1 MRSHTSMRQKTMNG
15 LARTLL
21 IFFALIV
28 LYPLFWNIISS
39 FKTSEE
45 FLTNPFAMPSHLE
58 WDNYTRALEKSN
70 LLVNFKNTL
79 IVEIAALVTMALIV
93 IPSAYCLSRFRF
105 FGSKFLN
112 GLYMSMIF
120 IQTPCIMI
128 PLFLAMKRLNL
139 VNKLI
144 PLGVLY
150 AVGATPFSIFLL
162 GGFMKSIPRDY
173 EDAAMIDGATW
184 GHILVQVIVPLAK
197 PGVVTVM
204 MLAAMNNLSE
214 YIVALVMLTDT
225 SKYTVPVGITAM
237 YEVQRYATDWG
248 ALFAAL
254 VMILIPTALIYAFG
268 QRYLMQ
274 GVSVCG
280 VKG

>member
-1 MRSHTSMRQKTMNG
+1 MKHKSFRQMGIN
-15 LARTLL
+15 TLIRL
-21 IFFALIV
+21 LLLLFALIV
-28 LYPLFWNIISS
+28 LYPMFWNIVSS
-39 FKTSEE
+39 FKTSTE
-45 FLTNPFAMPSHLE
+45 FLGDPFALPGRLE
-58 WDNYTRALEKSN
+58 WDNYARALEKSN
-70 LLVNFKNTL
+70 LLLNFKNTF
-79 IVEIAALVTMALIV
+79 IVEIAALLTMTVTV

-105 FGSKFLN
+105 FGSKTLN

-128 PLFLAMKRLNL
+128 PLFLAMNRLHL
-139 VNKLI
+139 VNKLV

-162 GGFMKSIPRDY
+162 SGFMKSIPRDF
-173 EDAAMIDGATW
+173 EDAAMIDGAGW
-184 GHILVQVIVPLAK
+184 GRILVQIIVPMAK

-214 YIVALVMLTDT
+214 YIVALVMLSDP

-237 YEVQRYATDWG
+237 YEMQRYATDWG

-254 VMILIPTALIYAFG
+254 VMVLVPTAAIYAVG

-274 GVSVCG
+274 GVCVGG

>member
-1 MRSHTSMRQKTMNG
+1 MKHKSFRQMGIN
-15 LARTLL
+15 TLIRL
-21 IFFALIV
+21 LLLLFALIV
-28 LYPLFWNIISS
+28 LYPMFWNIVSS
-39 FKTSEE
+39 FKTSTE
-45 FLTNPFAMPSHLE
+45 FLGDPFALPGRLE
-58 WDNYTRALEKSN
+58 WDNYARALGKSN
-70 LLVNFKNTL
+70 LLLNFKNTF
-79 IVEIAALVTMALIV
+79 IVEIAALLTMAVTV

-105 FGSKFLN
+105 FGSKTLN

-128 PLFLAMKRLNL
+128 PLFLAMNRLHL
-139 VNKLI
+139 VNKLV

-162 GGFMKSIPRDY
+162 SGFMKSIPRDF
-173 EDAAMIDGATW
+173 EDAAMIDGAGW
-184 GHILVQVIVPLAK
+184 GRILVQIIVPMAK

-214 YIVALVMLTDT
+214 YIVALVMLSDP

-237 YEVQRYATDWG
+237 YEMQRYATDWG

-254 VMILIPTALIYAFG
+254 VMVLVPTAAIYAVG

-274 GVSVCG
+274 GVCVGG

>member
-1 MRSHTSMRQKTMNG
+1 MKHKSFRQMGIN
-15 LARTLL
+15 TLIRL
-21 IFFALIV
+21 LLLLFALIV
-28 LYPLFWNIISS
+28 LYPMFWNIVSS
-39 FKTSEE
+39 FKTSTE
-45 FLTNPFAMPSHLE
+45 FLGDPFALPGRLE
-58 WDNYTRALEKSN
+58 WDNYARALEKSN
-70 LLVNFKNTL
+70 LLLNFKNTF
-79 IVEIAALVTMALIV
+79 IVEIAALLTMAVTV

-105 FGSKFLN
+105 FGSKTLN
-112 GLYMSMIF
+112 GLYVSMIF

-128 PLFLAMKRLNL
+128 PLFLAMNRLHL
-139 VNKLI
+139 VNKLV

-162 GGFMKSIPRDY
+162 SGFMKSIPRDF
-173 EDAAMIDGATW
+173 EDAAMIDGAGW
-184 GHILVQVIVPLAK
+184 GRILVQIIVPMAK

-214 YIVALVMLTDT
+214 YIVALVMLSDP

-237 YEVQRYATDWG
+237 YEMQRYATDWG

-254 VMILIPTALIYAFG
+254 VMVLVPTAAIYAVG

-274 GVSVCG
+274 GVCVGG

>member
-1 MRSHTSMRQKTMNG
+1 MKLAFTKQHVFNG
-15 LARTLL
+15 LARALMLL
-21 IFFALIV
+21 FTLIV
-28 LYPLFWNIISS
+28 LYPVFWNIISS
-39 FKTSEE
+39 FKTSTE
-45 FLTNPFAMPSHLE
+45 FLEDPFALPASLE
-58 WDNYTRALEKSN
+58 WDNYARALSKSN
-70 LLVNFKNTL
+70 LLLNFKNTL

-105 FGSKFLN
+105 FGSKTLS

-128 PLFLAMKRLNL
+128 PLFLAMNRLNF
-139 VNKLI
+139 VNKLL

-162 GGFMKSIPRDY
+162 SGFMKSIPHDY
-173 EDAAMIDGATW
+173 EDAATIDGASW
-184 GHILVQVIVPLAK
+184 GCILVRIIVPMAK

-214 YIVALVMLTDT
+214 YIVALVMLSDT
-225 SKYTVPVGITAM
+225 SKQTIPVGITAM
-237 YEVQRYATDWG
+237 YEMQRYATDWG

-254 VMILIPTALIYAFG
+254 VMVLVPTALIYVIG

-274 GVSVCG
+274 GINVGG

>member
-1 MRSHTSMRQKTMNG
+1 MKHKSIRQKAANG
-15 LARTLL
+15 LARLLL
-21 IFFALIV
+21 ILFALVV
-28 LYPLFWNIISS
+28 LYPMFWNIVSS
-39 FKTSEE
+39 FKTSAE
-45 FLTNPFAMPSHLE
+45 FLGDPFALPSHLE
-58 WDNYTRALEKSN
+58 WDNYARALAKSN
-70 LLVNFKNTL
+70 LLLNFKNTL
-79 IVEIAALVTMALIV
+79 IVEIAALITMALII

-105 FGSKFLN
+105 FGGKALS

-128 PLFLAMKRLNL
+128 PLFLAMNRLHL

-162 GGFMKSIPRDY
+162 SGFMKSIPRDF
-173 EDAAMIDGATW
+173 EDAAMIDGAGW
-184 GHILVQVIVPLAK
+184 GRILVQIIVPMAK

-214 YIVALVMLTDT
+214 YIVALVMLSDPA
-225 SKYTVPVGITAM
+225 KQTVPVGITAM
-237 YEVQRYATDWG
+237 YEMQRYATDWG

-254 VMILIPTALIYAFG
+254 VMVLIPTAAIYAVG

-274 GVSVCG
+274 GICVGG

>member
-1 MRSHTSMRQKTMNG
+1 MKLAFTKQHVFNG
-15 LARTLL
+15 LARALMLL
-21 IFFALIV
+21 FTLIV
-28 LYPLFWNIISS
+28 LYPVFWNIISS
-39 FKTSEE
+39 FKTSTE
-45 FLTNPFAMPSHLE
+45 FLEDPFALPASLE
-58 WDNYTRALEKSN
+58 WDNYARALSKSN
-70 LLVNFKNTL
+70 LLLNFKNTL

-93 IPSAYCLSRFRF
+93 IPSAYCFSRFRF
-105 FGSKFLN
+105 FGSKTLS

-128 PLFLAMKRLNL
+128 PLFLAMNRLNF

-162 GGFMKSIPRDY
+162 SGFMKSIPLDY
-173 EDAAMIDGATW
+173 EDAATIDGAGW
-184 GHILVQVIVPLAK
+184 GCILVRIIVPMAK

-214 YIVALVMLTDT
+214 YIVALVMLSDT
-225 SKYTVPVGITAM
+225 SKQTIPVGITAM
-237 YEVQRYATDWG
+237 YEMQRYATDWG

-254 VMILIPTALIYAFG
+254 VMVLVPTALIYVIG

-274 GVSVCG
+274 GINVGG

>member
-1 MRSHTSMRQKTMNG
+1 MKLVCTKQHAFNG
-15 LARTLL
+15 LARALMLL
-21 IFFALIV
+21 FTLIV
-28 LYPLFWNIISS
+28 LYPVFWNIISS
-39 FKTSEE
+39 FKTSTE
-45 FLTNPFAMPSHLE
+45 FLEDPFALPAGLE
-58 WDNYTRALEKSN
+58 WDNYARALSKSN
-70 LLVNFKNTL
+70 LLLNFKNTL

-93 IPSAYCLSRFRF
+93 IPSSYCLSRFRF
-105 FGSKFLN
+105 FGSKTLS

-128 PLFLAMKRLNL
+128 PLFLAMNRLNF
-139 VNKLI
+139 VNKLV

-162 GGFMKSIPRDY
+162 SGFMKSIPHDY
-173 EDAAMIDGATW
+173 EDAATIDGAGW
-184 GHILVQVIVPLAK
+184 GCILVRIIVPMAK

-214 YIVALVMLTDT
+214 YIVALVMLSDT
-225 SKYTVPVGITAM
+225 SKQTIPVGITAM
-237 YEVQRYATDWG
+237 YEMQRYATDWG

-254 VMILIPTALIYAFG
+254 VMVLVPTALIYVIG
-268 QRYLMQ
+268 QQYLMQ
-274 GVSVCG
+274 GINVGG

>member
-1 MRSHTSMRQKTMNG
+1 MKHVHIRQRSING
-15 LARTLL
+15 LARLL
-21 IFFALIV
+21 LVFFAFVV
-28 LYPLFWNIISS
+28 LYPMFWNIASS
-39 FKTSEE
+39 FKTSAE
-45 FLTNPFAMPSHLE
+45 FLGDPFAMPSHLE
-58 WDNYTRALEKSN
+58 WDNYARALAKSS
-70 LLVNFKNTL
+70 LLLNFKNTL
-79 IVEIAALVTMALIV
+79 IVEIAALITMALLV

-105 FGSKFLN
+105 FGRRLLN

-128 PLFLAMKRLNL
+128 PLFLAMNRLHL
-139 VNKLI
+139 VNKLV

-162 GGFMKSIPRDY
+162 SGFMKSIPRDY
-173 EDAAMIDGATW
+173 EDAAMIDGAGW
-184 GHILVQVIVPLAK
+184 WRILAQIIVPMAK

-214 YIVALVMLTDT
+214 YIVALVMLSDPN
-225 SKYTVPVGITAM
+225 KHTVPVGITAL
-237 YEVQRYATDWG
+237 YEMQRYATDWG

-254 VMILIPTALIYAFG
+254 VMVLIPTAMIYAFG

-274 GVSVCG
+274 GVCVGG

>member
-1 MRSHTSMRQKTMNG
+1 MKHKSFRQMGIN
-15 LARTLL
+15 TLIRL
-21 IFFALIV
+21 LLLLFALIV
-28 LYPLFWNIISS
+28 LYPMFWNIVSS
-39 FKTSEE
+39 FKTSTE
-45 FLTNPFAMPSHLE
+45 FLGDPFALPGRLE
-58 WDNYTRALEKSN
+58 WDNYARALEKSN
-70 LLVNFKNTL
+70 LLLNFKNTF
-79 IVEIAALVTMALIV
+79 IVEIAALLTMAVTV

-105 FGSKFLN
+105 FGSKTLN

-128 PLFLAMKRLNL
+128 PLFLAMNRLHL
-139 VNKLI
+139 VNKLV

-162 GGFMKSIPRDY
+162 SGFMKSIPRAF
-173 EDAAMIDGATW
+173 EDAALIAGAGW
-184 GHILVQVIVPLAK
+184 GRILVQIIVPMAK

-214 YIVALVMLTDT
+214 YIVALVMLSDP

-237 YEVQRYATDWG
+237 YEMQRYATDWG

-254 VMILIPTALIYAFG
+254 VMVLVPTAAIYAVG

-274 GVSVCG
+274 GVCVGG

>member
-1 MRSHTSMRQKTMNG
+1 MKHVHIRQRSING
-15 LARTLL
+15 LARLL
-21 IFFALIV
+21 LVFFAFVV
-28 LYPLFWNIISS
+28 LYPMFWNIASS
-39 FKTSEE
+39 FKTSAE
-45 FLTNPFAMPSHLE
+45 FLGDPFAMPSHLE
-58 WDNYTRALEKSN
+58 WDNYARALAKSS
-70 LLVNFKNTL
+70 LLLNFKNTL
-79 IVEIAALVTMALIV
+79 IVEIAALITMALLV

-105 FGSKFLN
+105 FGSRLLN

-128 PLFLAMKRLNL
+128 PLFLAMNRLHL
-139 VNKLI
+139 VNKLV

-162 GGFMKSIPRDY
+162 SGFMKSIPRDY
-173 EDAAMIDGATW
+173 EDAAMIDEAGW
-184 GHILVQVIVPLAK
+184 WRILAQIIVPMAK

-214 YIVALVMLTDT
+214 YIVALVMLSDPN
-225 SKYTVPVGITAM
+225 KHTVPVGITAL
-237 YEVQRYATDWG
+237 YEMQRYATDWG

-254 VMILIPTALIYAFG
+254 VMVLIPTAMIYAFG

-274 GVSVCG
+274 GVCVGG

>member
-1 MRSHTSMRQKTMNG
+1 MKHKSFRQMGIN
-15 LARTLL
+15 TLIRL
-21 IFFALIV
+21 LLLLFALIV
-28 LYPLFWNIISS
+28 LYPMFWNIVSS
-39 FKTSEE
+39 FKTSTE
-45 FLTNPFAMPSHLE
+45 FLGDPFALPGRLE
-58 WDNYTRALEKSN
+58 WDNYARALEKSN
-70 LLVNFKNTL
+70 LLLNFKNTF
-79 IVEIAALVTMALIV
+79 IVEIAALLTMAVTV

-105 FGSKFLN
+105 FGSKTLN

-128 PLFLAMKRLNL
+128 PLFLAMNRLHL
-139 VNKLI
+139 VNKLV

-162 GGFMKSIPRDY
+162 SGFMKSIPRDF
-173 EDAAMIDGATW
+173 EDAAMIDGAGW
-184 GHILVQVIVPLAK
+184 GRILVQIIVPMAK

-214 YIVALVMLTDT
+214 YIVALVMLSDP

-237 YEVQRYATDWG
+237 YEMQRYATDWG

-254 VMILIPTALIYAFG
+254 VMVLVPTAAIYAVG

-274 GVSVCG
+274 GVCVGG

>member
-1 MRSHTSMRQKTMNG
+1 MKHVCAKQRTFNG
-15 LARTLL
+15 LARALM
-21 IFFALIV
+21 IFFTLIV
-28 LYPLFWNIISS
+28 LYPVFWNVISS
-39 FKTSEE
+39 FKTSTE
-45 FLTNPFAMPSHLE
+45 FLEDPFALPANLE
-58 WDNYTRALEKSN
+58 WDNYARAISKSN
-70 LLVNFKNTL
+70 LLLNFKNTL
-79 IVEIAALVTMALIV
+79 IVEIAALVTMTLTV

-105 FGSKFLN
+105 FGSKALS

-128 PLFLAMKRLNL
+128 PLFLAMNRLNFI
-139 VNKLI
+139 NKLV

-162 GGFMKSIPRDY
+162 SGFMKSIPHDF
-173 EDAAMIDGATW
+173 EDAATIDGAGW
-184 GHILVQVIVPLAK
+184 GCILTRIIVPMAK

-214 YIVALVMLTDT
+214 YIVALVMLSDA
-225 SKYTVPVGITAM
+225 SKQTIPVGITAM
-237 YEVQRYATDWG
+237 YEMQRYATDWG

-254 VMILIPTALIYAFG
+254 VMVLVPTALIYAIG

-274 GVSVCG
+274 GINVGG

>member
-1 MRSHTSMRQKTMNG
+1 MMCIPDIMF
-15 LARTLL
+15 LL
-21 IFFALIV
+21 LFALIV
-28 LYPLFWNIISS
+28 LYPMFWNIVSS
-39 FKTSEE
+39 FKTSTE
-45 FLTNPFAMPSHLE
+45 FLGDPFALPGRLE
-58 WDNYTRALEKSN
+58 WDNYARALEKSN
-70 LLVNFKNTL
+70 LLLNFKNTF
-79 IVEIAALVTMALIV
+79 IVEIAALLTMAVTV

-105 FGSKFLN
+105 FGSKTLN

-128 PLFLAMKRLNL
+128 PLFLAMNRLHL
-139 VNKLI
+139 VNKLV

-162 GGFMKSIPRDY
+162 SGFMKSIPRDF
-173 EDAAMIDGATW
+173 EDAAMIDGAGW
-184 GHILVQVIVPLAK
+184 GRILVQIIVPMAK

-214 YIVALVMLTDT
+214 YIVALVMLSDP

-237 YEVQRYATDWG
+237 YEMQRYATDWG

-254 VMILIPTALIYAFG
+254 VMVLVPTAAIYAVG

-274 GVSVCG
+274 GVCVGG

>member
-1 MRSHTSMRQKTMNG
+1 MKHKSFRQMGIN
-15 LARTLL
+15 TLIRL
-21 IFFALIV
+21 LLLLFALIV
-28 LYPLFWNIISS
+28 LYPMFWNIVSS
-39 FKTSEE
+39 FKTSTE
-45 FLTNPFAMPSHLE
+45 FLGDPFALPGRLE
-58 WDNYTRALEKSN
+58 WDNYARALEKSN
-70 LLVNFKNTL
+70 LLLNFKNTF
-79 IVEIAALVTMALIV
+79 IVEIAALLTMAVTV

-105 FGSKFLN
+105 FGSKTLN

-128 PLFLAMKRLNL
+128 PMFLAMNRLHL
-139 VNKLI
+139 VNKLV

-162 GGFMKSIPRDY
+162 SGFMKSIPRDF
-173 EDAAMIDGATW
+173 EDAAMIDGAGW
-184 GHILVQVIVPLAK
+184 GRILVQIIVPMAK

-214 YIVALVMLTDT
+214 YIVALVMLSDP

-237 YEVQRYATDWG
+237 YEMQRYATDWG

-254 VMILIPTALIYAFG
+254 VMVLVPTAAIYAVG

-274 GVSVCG
+274 GVCVGG

>member
-1 MRSHTSMRQKTMNG
+1 MKLAFTKQHVFNG
-15 LARTLL
+15 LARALMLL
-21 IFFALIV
+21 FTLIV
-28 LYPLFWNIISS
+28 LYPVFWNIISS
-39 FKTSEE
+39 FKTSTE
-45 FLTNPFAMPSHLE
+45 FLEDPFALPASLE
-58 WDNYTRALEKSN
+58 WDNYARALSKSN
-70 LLVNFKNTL
+70 LLLNFKNTL

-105 FGSKFLN
+105 FGSKTLS

-128 PLFLAMKRLNL
+128 PLFLAMNRLNF

-162 GGFMKSIPRDY
+162 SGFMKSIPLDY
-173 EDAAMIDGATW
+173 EDAATIDGAGW
-184 GHILVQVIVPLAK
+184 GCILVRIIVPMAK

-214 YIVALVMLTDT
+214 YIVALVMLSDT
-225 SKYTVPVGITAM
+225 SKQTIPVGITAM
-237 YEVQRYATDWG
+237 YEMQRYATDWG

-254 VMILIPTALIYAFG
+254 VMVLVPTALIYVIG

-274 GVSVCG
+274 GINVGG

>member
-1 MRSHTSMRQKTMNG
+1 MKLACTKQHVFNC
-15 LARTLL
+15 LARVLMLL
-21 IFFALIV
+21 FTLIV
-28 LYPLFWNIISS
+28 LYPVFWNIISS
-39 FKTSEE
+39 FKTSTE
-45 FLTNPFAMPSHLE
+45 FLEDPFALPASLE
-58 WDNYTRALEKSN
+58 WDNYARALSKSN
-70 LLVNFKNTL
+70 LLLNFKNTL

-105 FGSKFLN
+105 FGSKTLS

-128 PLFLAMKRLNL
+128 PLFLAMNRLNF

-162 GGFMKSIPRDY
+162 SGLMKSIPHDF
-173 EDAAMIDGATW
+173 ENAATIDGAGW
-184 GHILVQVIVPLAK
+184 GCILVRIIVPMAK

-214 YIVALVMLTDT
+214 YIVALVMLSDT
-225 SKYTVPVGITAM
+225 SKQTIPVGITAM
-237 YEVQRYATDWG
+237 YEMQRYATDWG

-254 VMILIPTALIYAFG
+254 VMVLVPTALIYVIG

-274 GVSVCG
+274 GINVGG